1 LLAARANLGC
11 QPFRTADH
19 EVDVACIEPPA
30 LDFRRQLLG
39 APRLAMYFERDN
51 ALAWLNLAQHGLA
64 FLANQPRH
72 VGVLATGIERDLMQ
86 LQR

>member
-1 LLAARANLGC
+1 
-11 QPFRTADH
+11 
-19 EVDVACIEPPA
+19 
-30 LDFRRQLLG
+30 
-39 APRLAMYFERDN
+39 MYFERDN

-72 VGVLATGIERDLMQ
+72 VGVLAAGIERNLMQ